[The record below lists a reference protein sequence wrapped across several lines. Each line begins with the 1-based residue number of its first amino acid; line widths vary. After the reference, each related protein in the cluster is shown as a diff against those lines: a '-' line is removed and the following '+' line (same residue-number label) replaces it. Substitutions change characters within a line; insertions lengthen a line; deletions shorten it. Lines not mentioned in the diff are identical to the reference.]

1 MAQNLGTFT
10 PFFLNRDKLIKK
22 HWRVRTDICHT
33 KFRDGKGEKLPKE
46 KRLPGDEREGN
57 EKERELPLLFLL

>member
-10 PFFLNRDKLIKK
+10 PFSLNRDKLIKK
-22 HWRVRTDICHT
+22 HWKVQTDICNT
-33 KFRDGKGEKLPKE
+33 KIRDGKGEKLLKA

-57 EKERELPLLFLL
+57 EKEKELPLLFLL